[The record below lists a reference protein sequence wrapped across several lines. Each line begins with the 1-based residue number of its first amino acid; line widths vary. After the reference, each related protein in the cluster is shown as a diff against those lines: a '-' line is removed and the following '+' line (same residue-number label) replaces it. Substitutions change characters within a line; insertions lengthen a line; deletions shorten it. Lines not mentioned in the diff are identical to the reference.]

1 MHATCPAAVQSG
13 MKAIIPLALAALLL
27 AGCSPLGLTV
37 RLGPSNDQVVA
48 SQVFEVGEGP
58 GKARDRVAMIV
69 VRGLIT
75 DTPTTGLLG
84 SSSAPIDDM
93 VAEFKMAAD
102 DPNVRAVILRI
113 DSPGGTVAGSETAYN
128 EVRAFAEHSGKPVI
142 VSLGEVATSGG
153 YYLALAGDHIIAEPS
168 TLTGSIGVLI
178 PSFNASEGLDKLG
191 IRTMFVTSGPN
202 KDLANPLAP
211 VQEGHYDILRGI
223 VGEYYASFLSIVLRR
238 RPGLLPDEVASATDG
253 RVMTGDTAAAIG
265 LVDSL
270 GGVREAMDKA
280 MEMTELE
287 RAVLIRY
294 GRRGNAPR
302 TAYATSEVP
311 TSLMA
316 DNSVSL
322 LRVDGGALPTGALG
336 LRPGVGYYVWIP

>member
-1 MHATCPAAVQSG
+1 
-13 MKAIIPLALAALLL
+13 MKAVLPLALALLLL

-37 RLGPSNDQVVA
+37 RLGPANDQVVA
-48 SQVFEVGEGP
+48 SKVLEVGEGP
-58 GKARDRVAMIV
+58 GAASDRVAMIV

-75 DTPTTGLLG
+75 DTPTPGLLG
-84 SSSAPIDDM
+84 ASTAPIDDM
-93 VAEFKMAAD
+93 VAQLKMAAD
-102 DPNVRAVILRI
+102 DPAVKAVILRI
-113 DSPGGTVAGSETAYN
+113 DSPGGTVAGSETAYR
-128 EVRAFAEHSGKPVI
+128 EVRAFAEATGKPVI

-153 YYLALAGDHIIAEPS
+153 YYLALAGDHVMAEPA

-191 IRTMFVTSGPN
+191 IRTLFVTSGPN

-223 VGEYYASFLSIVLRR
+223 VGEYYASFLSLVLRR
-238 RPGLLPDEVASATDG
+238 RPGLLPDEVSAATDG

-270 GGVREAMDKA
+270 GGVRDAMDTA
-280 MEMTELE
+280 MESAGLE
-287 RAVLIRY
+287 RAILIRY
-294 GRRGNAPR
+294 GPRGNAPR
-302 TAYATSEVP
+302 TAYASGQTP
-311 TSLMA
+311 TPLMA

-322 LRVDGGALPTGALG
+322 LRFDGGGLSAGTLG